1 MCEGFFKEGACA
13 GWESPET
20 PPGAVPWAAAR
31 SFPCWK
37 GRMRG
42 CSPIFVW
49 CHLGALGHSSGA
61 PLGYGGRPLG
71 LVEELGAPAEFFK
84 SQLKVFQRL
93 HSYSGS

>member
-42 CSPIFVW
+42 CSPIFAW

-61 PLGYGGRPLG
+61 LLGYGGRPLG

>member
-1 MCEGFFKEGACA
+1 MQGGRALRHRLGLCHGQQHAAFPAGRGGCVVAALFLRGAI
-13 GWESPET
+13 W
-20 PPGAVPWAAAR
+20 
-31 SFPCWK
+31 
-37 GRMRG
+37 
-42 CSPIFVW
+42 
-49 CHLGALGHSSGA
+49 GHWDILLGA